1 MTLEE
6 LELIA
11 KGVHQDN
18 AKYDYEVN
26 VCMDL
31 ACASQGADKLREALQ
46 KAAQSSGKKILVRKT
61 GCMGPCSSGPLV
73 RVDPDETLYAS
84 VKDAN
89 AEAIVNS
96 LGGKP
101 IPELQCDLNEH
112 FDKQVRVVLEN
123 AGHIDPEKIDD

>member
-61 GCMGPCSSGPLV
+61 GCMGPC
-73 RVDPDETLYAS
+73 
-84 VKDAN
+84 
-89 AEAIVNS
+89 
-96 LGGKP
+96 
-101 IPELQCDLNEH
+101 
-112 FDKQVRVVLEN
+112 
-123 AGHIDPEKIDD
+123 